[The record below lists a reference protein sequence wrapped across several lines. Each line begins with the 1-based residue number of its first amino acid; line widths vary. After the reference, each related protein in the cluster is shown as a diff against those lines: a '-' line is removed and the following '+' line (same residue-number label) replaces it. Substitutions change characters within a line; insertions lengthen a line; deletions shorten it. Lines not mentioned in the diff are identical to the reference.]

1 MRNKLELFLMI
12 ALFIAFDVLLL
23 LGYYIDGGFTL
34 TFYIMSMI
42 TSIVTSVG
50 IVLII
55 QIK

>member
-23 LGYYIDGGFTL
+23 LGYYIDSGFTP